1 MVPIREPAVAGSFYP
16 SDPDEL
22 RTAVQDLLDAARIVP
37 GPPPCALVA
46 PHAGYVYSGAV
57 AASAYAQLLPHR
69 GRYRR
74 VALLGPAHRVP
85 VSGLALPGVEL
96 FRTPLG
102 LVPVGKAAF
111 DQLGR
116 STVTVNPAAH
126 RREHCLEVQLPFL
139 QVVLGAFKMVPLL
152 VGVTEP
158 ATVAAAIQRLWRDE
172 GTLVVVS
179 TDLSHYLDY
188 ETAGRRDGGTRAAV
202 ETPVAPPRRNRAVW
216 GGLAAAAVAGAS
228 ISRRNTPRRGVR
240 PRSLPISLISPVNMR
255 FPSSPAPIQTVT
267 LSRTPAKSRRS

>member
-22 RTAVQDLLDAARIVP
+22 RTAVLDLLDAARIVP
-37 GPPPCALVA
+37 GSPPCALVA
-46 PHAGYVYSGAV
+46 PHAGYIYSGPI
-57 AASAYAQLLPHR
+57 AATAYAQLLPHR
-69 GRYRR
+69 RRYRR
-74 VALLGPAHRVP
+74 VVLLGPAHRVP

-116 STVTVNPAAH
+116 SAVTVNPAAH

-139 QVVLGAFKMVPLL
+139 QVVLDKFKIVPLL

-158 ATVAAAIQRLWRDE
+158 AIVSAAIRRLWRDA

-188 ETAGRRDGGTRAAV
+188 ESAGRRDGGTRAAV
-202 ETPVAPPRRNRAVW
+202 EALDP
-216 GGLAAAAVAGAS
+216 GGFSHVDACGSEALKGLLLAARHEGMEAVTLDLRNSGDTAGSHDRVVGYGAWVIREGAS
-228 ISRRNTPRRGVR
+228 CRD
-240 PRSLPISLISPVNMR
+240 
-255 FPSSPAPIQTVT
+255 A
-267 LSRTPAKSRRS
+267 A